1 MHDERPNRLVVKSL
15 LLAIQSELIDAADIA
30 EAALNSIVQLLRS
43 IGQH

>member
-1 MHDERPNRLVVKSL
+1 LDDERSNHLVLKSL
-15 LLAIQSELIDAADIA
+15 LLAIQAELIDAADIA